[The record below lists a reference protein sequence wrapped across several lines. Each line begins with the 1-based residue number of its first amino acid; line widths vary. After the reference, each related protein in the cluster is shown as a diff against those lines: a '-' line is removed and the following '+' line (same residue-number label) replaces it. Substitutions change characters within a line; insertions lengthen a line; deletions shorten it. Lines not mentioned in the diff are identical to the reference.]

1 MNLWILFYIIFL
13 FNKAKKV
20 KQIKKISYYV
30 NLAEIGTKSSI
41 DKIMNDLNRQMTLAE
56 SKFID
61 YALGKIES
69 TEGMDT
75 MTYYLFHGTQVQRN
89 YCALYFG
96 RQGEYLLIRKAFDK
110 GLLDA
115 KQAFSR

>member
-1 MNLWILFYIIFL
+1 MSLWILFYQIFL
-13 FNKAKKV
+13 SKKV
-20 KQIKKISYYV
+20 KTITKTISHYV
-30 NLAEIGTKSSI
+30 SLAENGTKHSI
-41 DKIMNDLNRQMTLAE
+41 DKIMQDLNRKMTLAQ

-61 YALGKIES
+61 YALGKIE
-69 TEGMDT
+69 TQEGIDT
-75 MTYYLFHGTQVQRN
+75 MIYYLFHGTQVQRN

-96 RQGEYLLIRKAFDK
+96 RRGEYLLIRAAYDK

>member
-1 MNLWILFYIIFL
+1 MVNTII
-13 FNKAKKV
+13 NT
-20 KQIKKISYYV
+20 ISYYV
-30 NLAEIGTKSSI
+30 NLAEEGTKNSI
-41 DKIMNDLNRQMTLAE
+41 DKIMKDLNIKMTLAE

-61 YALGKIES
+61 FALGKIENE
-69 TEGMDT
+69 EGIEA
-75 MTYYLFHGTQVQRN
+75 MTYYLFNGTQVQRN

-96 RQGEYLLIRKAFDK
+96 RRGEYFLIREAFDK

>member
-1 MNLWILFYIIFL
+1 
-13 FNKAKKV
+13 
-20 KQIKKISYYV
+20 V
-30 NLAEIGTKSSI
+30 NLAKDGTKISI
-41 DKIMNDLNRQMTLAE
+41 DKIMGDLNKEMTLAE

-61 YALGKIES
+61 FALSHVETK
-69 TEGMDT
+69 EGVDA
-75 MTYYLFHGTQVQRN
+75 MTYYLFNGTKIQRN

-96 RQGEYLLIRKAFDK
+96 RKGEYLLIREAFDK